1 MIKVE
6 SHNGKANTSIGGNAV
21 TIMAETCS
29 VIRALG
35 TLMAGAESVAG
46 INTRYAHDVVPGL
59 SACRTQQGN
68 VRHDVLPGFVHVS
81 PHRKSPAKL

>member
-35 TLMAGAESVAG
+35 TLKAENSSMTYRQAVTKILTLITIALQETSDEG
-46 INTRYAHDVVPGL
+46 
-59 SACRTQQGN
+59 
-68 VRHDVLPGFVHVS
+68 
-81 PHRKSPAKL
+81 

>member
-6 SHNGKANTSIGGNAV
+6 SYNGKANTSIGGNAV

-35 TLMAGAESVAG
+35 TLMAENSSMTYRQAVTKILTLITIALQETSDEG
-46 INTRYAHDVVPGL
+46 
-59 SACRTQQGN
+59 
-68 VRHDVLPGFVHVS
+68 
-81 PHRKSPAKL
+81 